1 MAYMCVLAPSH
12 ECDGCQE
19 CEDKQNYEEDDW
31 DGDYDKWRDDQLL
44 NHLERREDY

>member
-1 MAYMCVLAPSH
+1 MAYMCVLAPSC

-19 CEDKQNYEEDDW
+19 CEDIQINTDDDW

-44 NHLERREDY
+44 DHLERREDY